1 MKRTVVFILLFSL
14 FLTLPVYAEKPPIG
28 EDAWIKPAHEPKVLE
43 ETGIGYSDAEI
54 NQITN
59 VVNGEV
65 GGIIGT
71 VVLTYADGSQLYT
84 DACTLHKIHAC
95 IVDNQVKSS
104 LFPSSVYSCVN
115 QCWSY
120 AYTGTG
126 YNSSAQWQHCRED
139 VAGALQDHFRDG
151 TKMIPSNVFAA
162 TCDPYF
168 ASCYSGWKL
177 WARVDWNTGWFSGTF
192 YYYCYR

>member
-1 MKRTVVFILLFSL
+1 MKKIFVL
-14 FLTLPVYAEKPPIG
+14 FLFLSLCITLAPQ
-28 EDAWIKPAHEPKVLE
+28 AHSEAVIE
-43 ETGIGYSDAEI
+43 QVTEYTESEI

-65 GGIIGT
+65 GGITGT

-95 IVDNQVKSS
+95 VIDNQVKSS

-115 QCWSY
+115 QCWSS
-120 AYTGTG
+120 AYTGTAW
-126 YNSSAQWQHCRED
+126 NSSTQWQKCRQAVVD
-139 VAGALQDHFRDG
+139 QFAGSG
-151 TKMIPSNVFAA
+151 IMVPSNVYAA

-168 ASCYSGWKL
+168 ASYYSGWRL
-177 WARVDWNTGWFSGTF
+177 WARVDWNTGWFSGVF
-192 YYYCYR
+192 YYYCYG